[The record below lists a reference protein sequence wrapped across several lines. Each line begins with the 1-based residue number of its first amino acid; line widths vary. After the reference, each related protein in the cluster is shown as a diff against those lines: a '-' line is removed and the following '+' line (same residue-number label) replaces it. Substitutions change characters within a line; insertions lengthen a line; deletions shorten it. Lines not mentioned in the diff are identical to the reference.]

1 MFIMYDRV
9 VSVVIKKD
17 NLSMLIPTMKQ
28 IYYLQFQRKRIGK
41 AEMRQMQLDVHLGL
55 QFIL

>member
-1 MFIMYDRV
+1 MYDRV

-28 IYYLQFQRKRIGK
+28 IYYLQF
-41 AEMRQMQLDVHLGL
+41 
-55 QFIL
+55 